1 VFLDH
6 NVLRYSTSHHK
17 KAIYYLFFNPML
29 SFIACAMTK
38 DDSLGL
44 SADLEQPSDVVV
56 PTRSLSSE
64 SFDEY
69 FACFPETSRSWSLV
83 IL

>member
-44 SADLEQPSDVVV
+44 SALARASTNILLVSRKLVVLGHW
-56 PTRSLSSE
+56 LSCDGLLINH
-64 SFDEY
+64 SF
-69 FACFPETSRSWSLV
+69 FT
-83 IL
+83 I